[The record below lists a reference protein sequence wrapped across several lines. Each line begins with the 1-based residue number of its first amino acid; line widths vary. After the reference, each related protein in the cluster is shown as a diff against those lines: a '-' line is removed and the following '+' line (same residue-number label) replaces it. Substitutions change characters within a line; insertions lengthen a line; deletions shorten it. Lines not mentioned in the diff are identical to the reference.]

1 MVVKPVL
8 LLCKV
13 LFAFLT
19 AHNVQYS
26 IPNHSQSCNS
36 FLSRA
41 MTYWALF
48 TLENLLLFLIKINES
63 RERQI
68 KYIVKNSQLSLK
80 PAFLVQIR
88 RFLVEVKKIK
98 FKNKIIFRNKRNG

>member
-13 LFAFLT
+13 LFAFLDMT

-41 MTYWALF
+41 MTYWVLF
-48 TLENLLLFLIKINES
+48 TLENLLLFLIKINDS

-80 PAFLVQIR
+80 PAFLV
-88 RFLVEVKKIK
+88 
-98 FKNKIIFRNKRNG
+98 